1 MQKILRDVG
10 AEYSYKVADMLMGLA
25 KVFEGKMTA
34 EGAKYSK
41 LPAEERKKWAMGMP
55 NIGKNWVDN
64 NESRGTPARKVLAA
78 YMQKL
83 RDNKVDLVRQ
93 WDKE

>member
-1 MQKILRDVG
+1 VQKILRDVG
-10 AEYSYKVADMLMGLA
+10 VEYSYKVADTLMNLA
-25 KVFEGKMTA
+25 KVFEAKMTA
-34 EGAKYSK
+34 EGAKYST
-41 LPAEERKKWAMGMP
+41 LPAEERKKWATGMP

-64 NESRGTPARKVLAA
+64 NESRGIPARKVFAA

-83 RDNKVDLVRQ
+83 RDNKVELVRQ